1 MTEIA
6 NIYLGNS
13 QENTDLA
20 QQLIG
25 TEYLEVYLQPS
36 DRSKGRIYTQT
47 NSGVTV
53 GIIKSRAQTLQSG
66 DIFQTE
72 SGNLL
77 LIHLQAQELLVLDF
91 VEVTSEIAPTT
102 LVYLGHL
109 LGNHHYPIAIQDNKI
124 YVQLVTDKSIIEKT
138 INNLN
143 IPGLKIAITK
153 RSLDTE
159 ISFSVH
165 NH

>member
-6 NIYLGNS
+6 NIYLGNR
-13 QENTDLA
+13 QENPDLA

-25 TEYLEVYLQPS
+25 TDYLEVYLQPS
-36 DRSKGRIYTQT
+36 DRSKGRIYTNT
-47 NSGVTV
+47 DSGVAV
-53 GIIKSRAQTLQSG
+53 GIIKSRDRPLQSG

-77 LIHLQAQELLVLDF
+77 LIHLQAQELLLLDF
-91 VEVTSEIAPTT
+91 SEVTPEIAPTT
-102 LVYLGHL
+102 LVYLGHV
-109 LGNHHYPIAIQDNKI
+109 LGNHHYPIAIEDHKI

-143 IPGLKIAITK
+143 IPGLKIATTK
-153 RSLDTE
+153 RSLESE
-159 ISFSVH
+159 ITFSVH
-165 NH
+165 SH